1 MKNLFYTLVLVSSF
15 SFGQIER
22 DLGDFSKITSFDRI
36 NVLLVLSDQNKIL
49 LEGDDASE
57 VELINKN
64 GELKVR
70 MPITKMLNGDKITA
84 TIFFKE
90 ISEVEANEGSVI
102 SCIDLLKSL
111 SFSII
116 AKENSEV
123 KLFIDTEKLS
133 VKCANRS
140 KVILEGSAT
149 YQDVFLNTGG
159 IYEAEKLET
168 ELTSVSCNAGGNA
181 NIKAL
186 NLVDAKIKAGGNIT
200 IFGNPKQI
208 KESVIAG
215 GNIKKAE

>member
-22 DLGDFSKITSFDRI
+22 ELGDFSKITSFDRI
-36 NVLLVLSDQNKIL
+36 NVLLVLSDENKIII
-49 LEGDDASE
+49 EGDNASE

-70 MPITKMLNGDKITA
+70 MPISEMFNGKQITA
-84 TIFFKE
+84 TIFLKE
-90 ISEVEANEGSVI
+90 ITEVEANEGSII
-102 SCIDLLKSL
+102 SCADNLKSL

-133 VKCANRS
+133 VKCANKS

-149 YQDVFLNTGG
+149 YQDVFLSTGG
-159 IYEAEKLET
+159 IYEGEKLET
-168 ELTSVSCNAGGNA
+168 ELTTVSCNAGGNA
-181 NIKAL
+181 NVKAS
-186 NLVDAKIKAGGNIT
+186 NLVDAKVRAGGNIT

-208 KESVIAG
+208 KENVIAG
-215 GNIKKAE
+215 GNIKQAE